1 MDIVVALSGAIAVGK
16 STVASKLVERWG
28 GTVVKTRDAL
38 VDLASKRGNDLTERR
53 AMQEFG
59 DVLDAETSGRWVSD
73 AAHAHDAD
81 DSRLLIVDAVR
92 IRAQI
97 EELRVSFGRR
107 LVHVHLIAGDRSVL
121 ADRYRERRRDSVTEL
136 PSYEMLSENL
146 TEANIDE
153 LGKVADVVLDTHRNT
168 IEDIVIR
175 CAARLGLLPALTTP
189 LVDVLVGGQFG
200 SEGKGNIAYHLAPEY
215 EVLVRVGGPNAGHK
229 VRHDGVVLTHRTLPS
244 GARAN
249 PHAPLVVGPGAVV
262 NPHVLLKEIHDTGVD
277 PARVKIDPQVMVIT
291 EDDITREVGL
301 VEAISSTGEGVG
313 AAAARRILGRDGS
326 TTLAREHPDLR
337 PFITDTGE
345 LLNDAFSGG
354 KFVFVEGTQGT
365 GLSVFHGQYPHVTS
379 RDTTIAGTLSEVG
392 IGPRR
397 VRRAILTIRT
407 YPIRVAGNS
416 GDIGHGRELQ
426 WSEIEQ
432 RSGHEP
438 GTIKDISSVTGKVR
452 RVAEF
457 DWELLRRS
465 AELNSATDIAL
476 TFADYL
482 DRRNEYAYRY
492 EQLTGD
498 TLEFVEEVESVTGA
512 SVSLIAR
519 HVVPRARHH
528 RPPHLA
534 RRPPDPTALHRGVR
548 HGPRARHRLVPTALP
563 HGRRW
568 RLALDPGTW
577 PPQHHRTRRP
587 LRPSCRRPCTDPRR
601 GAAHQRAVAA
611 RRPA

>member
-38 VDLASKRGNDLTERR
+38 VDLASKRGVDLTERR

-59 DVLDAETSGRWVSD
+59 DVLDAETAGRWVSD

-81 DSRLLIVDAVR
+81 GSRLLIVDAVR
-92 IRAQI
+92 IREQI

-107 LVHVHLIAGDRSVL
+107 LVHVHLVAADRSVL

-136 PSYEMLSENL
+136 ASYEMLAENS

-153 LGKVADVVLDTHRNT
+153 LGKIADVVLDTHRNT

-175 CAARLGLLPALTTP
+175 CAAQLGLLPALTTP

-215 EVLVRVGGPNAGHK
+215 GLLVRVGGPNAGHK

-249 PHAPLVVGPGAVV
+249 PYAPLVVGPGAVV
-262 NPHVLLKEIHDTGVD
+262 NPRILFDEIAETGVD
-277 PARVKIDPQVMVIT
+277 PTRVRVDPQVMVIT
-291 EDDITREVGL
+291 DDDIAREVEL
-301 VEAISSTGEGVG
+301 VGAIASTGQGVG

-326 TTLAREHPDLR
+326 TKLARDHPDLQ
-337 PFITDTGE
+337 PFLTDTGS
-345 LLNDAFSGG
+345 LLNDAFAAGR
-354 KFVFVEGTQGT
+354 FVLVEGTQGT
-365 GLSVFHGQYPHVTS
+365 GLSVFHGQYPYVTS
-379 RDTTIAGTLSEVG
+379 RDTTIAGTLSEAG

-397 VRRAILTIRT
+397 VRRAIVTIRT

-432 RSGHEP
+432 RSGHDP
-438 GTIKDISSVTGKVR
+438 GAIRDISSVTKKVR

-482 DRRNEYAYRY
+482 DRSNENAYRY
-492 EQLTGD
+492 EQLTGA
-498 TLEFVEEVESVTGA
+498 TLEFVEEVERVSGA
-512 SVSLIAR
+512 AVSLIATSFLER
-519 HVVPRARHH
+519 GIID
-528 RPPHLA
+528 
-534 RRPPDPTALHRGVR
+534 RR
-548 HGPRARHRLVPTALP
+548 
-563 HGRRW
+563 
-568 RLALDPGTW
+568 TW
-577 PPQHHRTRRP
+577 
-587 LRPSCRRPCTDPRR
+587 R
-601 GAAHQRAVAA
+601 GA
-611 RRPA
+611 RPTRLPTTEA